1 MRASPG
7 KILVEMPLVAQL
19 DRIPDVT
26 LPAVDVRDSVAYLA
40 SPQARAS
47 IAADTYWPKWDSP
60 WWHMVLL
67 WELGEARQIPAQIVR
82 AMVDGLNALPLKTFP
97 IWPEDAP
104 PGHDGARDSSC
115 HCAMG
120 SITQVLHACGVD
132 VTRELPWGKPWFQ
145 RYQMA
150 DGGLNCDEAAYR
162 AEGECPSS
170 MVGTAAAFEAMQL
183 IAEDDPFLEKAARFM
198 VTRALVNGSETTF
211 NAAERESASTWA
223 ALCFPRFYFYD
234 VLRGL
239 AAIVAYTAAHADR
252 RLAAC
257 IVEPIVT
264 QLAAKFP
271 DGIVRVERQAFAGR
285 GSLVC
290 RDGAWQRVKTA
301 TMFPLL
307 ERTSAIGAP
316 SAALTRQ
323 WRETRA
329 RLRELVTRGQLAEA

>member
-1 MRASPG
+1 
-7 KILVEMPLVAQL
+7 MPLAALL

-26 LPAVDVRDSVAYLA
+26 LPAVDVSDSVAYLA
-40 SPQARAS
+40 SREALAS
-47 IAADTYWPKWDSP
+47 IAADTYWPKWHSP
-60 WWHMVLL
+60 WWHMLLL
-67 WELGEARQIPAQIVR
+67 WELGEARQIPMAVVR

-104 PGHDGARDSSC
+104 PGHDGHRGNSC

-132 VTRELPWGKPWFQ
+132 VAKELPWAIPWFE

-150 DGGLNCDEAAYR
+150 DGGLNCDDGAYR
-162 AEGECPSS
+162 VPDECPSS
-170 MVGTAAAFEAMQL
+170 MVGTAPAFEAMQIL
-183 IAEDDPFLEKAARFM
+183 APSAPFVDKAARFM
-198 VTRALVNGSETTF
+198 VSRELVKGSDTTY
-211 NAAERESASTWA
+211 NAAERASAERWS

-239 AAIVAYTAAHADR
+239 AALVSFAAAHADR
-252 RLAAC
+252 RLASPT
-257 IVEPIVT
+257 VLPIVQ
-264 QLAAKFP
+264 QLAARFP
-271 DGIVRVERQAFAGR
+271 DGIVRVERQAFAGC
-285 GSLVC
+285 GSLVASA
-290 RDGAWQRVKTA
+290 DGWVRVPVA
-301 TMFPLL
+301 TTFPLL

-323 WRETRA
+323 WRDTRA